1 MNIFNRHEYVRNIND
16 TRYNACLS
24 NIPKIYVYLR
34 SSCNLSMYSESLL
47 LPPDG
52 SPEGEGRS
60 SVVFAESI
68 KSSLNDQAPDVL

>member
-1 MNIFNRHEYVRNIND
+1 MNMYETKISMILGTTF
-16 TRYNACLS
+16 ALS